1 MFRRLPILL
10 IVLMAASGARAQQ
23 GFFDQFFGS
32 LKNGSAAS
40 EPVGEA
46 TGSVPGD
53 SEPLAL
59 QPTTVSRPHYK
70 KRTHATYR
78 HHQASPEHHTQPRSE
93 PQRAERERPTK
104 KTPSPS
110 PSVSREVTARPA
122 ATRDV
127 TPEDDASPNVAPA
140 EDSVAPTNDNVA
152 APAAWPDPAP
162 PAVAPWPAERTPV
175 DAVQTARPDDVQ
187 QEAPPQTLERREE
200 AAQPAQDI
208 EPKDTRETQSFLD
221 RERYVLAGFS
231 AAWLLLG
238 IVMFM
243 LRRPIAQV
251 IDARRRPILR
261 AEIPRIPS
269 RLPAA
274 PQLTLILAN
283 AERDDPAADNNE
295 TELRDERR
303 VVSIG

>member
-1 MFRRLPILL
+1 
-10 IVLMAASGARAQQ
+10 
-23 GFFDQFFGS
+23 
-32 LKNGSAAS
+32 
-40 EPVGEA
+40 
-46 TGSVPGD
+46 
-53 SEPLAL
+53 
-59 QPTTVSRPHYK
+59 
-70 KRTHATYR
+70 
-78 HHQASPEHHTQPRSE
+78 
-93 PQRAERERPTK
+93 ERPTK

-187 QEAPPQTLERREE
+187 QE
-200 AAQPAQDI
+200 AQPAQDI

-295 TELRDERR
+295 TELRDE
-303 VVSIG
+303 